1 MLPLDWALLP
11 FSRYFDFSGRSPRAE
26 YWYFTAFLWF
36 VTLVLLLG
44 NIALE
49 STGYRV
55 FAVLDKIFGL
65 VTLIPS
71 LAVAVRRLHDINRSG
86 LVLLKYII
94 SLAVMVVLMPFAL
107 ALIALVPFFGMLA
120 TGALILALLALAL
133 KFLVLMITE
142 SDRGPNLYGPNPY
155 GLTYGY

>member
-26 YWYFTAFLWF
+26 YWYFTALTWF

-44 NIALE
+44 NMVLE
-49 STGYRV
+49 STGYQFFAILDKV
-55 FAVLDKIFGL
+55 FAI
-65 VTLIPS
+65 VTFIPS

-86 LVLLKYII
+86 WVLLKYG
-94 SLAVMVVLMPFAL
+94 
-107 ALIALVPFFGMLA
+107 IALGILLVLLPASFFLGIF
-120 TGALILALLALAL
+120 GAGILIVGLLVVGV
-133 KFLVLMITE
+133 KFLILMITE
-142 SDRGPNLYGPNPY
+142 GDRGPNLYGSNPY